1 MKITTIPVLE
11 GWVSLPVAAKR
22 LSVTR
27 QRLFQMADEGKLTTI
42 HQIPGGGPRPAAYVV
57 REIEVTRLEGEQEAA
72 ARAAGERAGRGAE
85 EQVPV
90 GV

>member
-11 GWVSLPVAAKR
+11 GWVSLPVAAAR
-22 LSVTR
+22 LAVTR

-42 HQIPGGGPRPAAYVV
+42 HQIPGAGERPAAYVV
-57 REIEVTRLEGEQEAA
+57 REIEVVRLEGEQAA
-72 ARAAGERAGRGAE
+72 AAQAADARAARTAE